1 MLNILAYAGCILQF
15 QINDTGY
22 LQINIFNYDSA
33 TEKFTNSTEKPLIPS
48 ISMKSSKCTVVGSCL
63 IDKGLL
69 VLLQLVISNSL
80 ALVCLQF
87 QSRPWICQIVYTLS
101 LHGSAKFLATN
112 SYMSIFIDDEKCPN
126 GFYLIDNQKGKGQ
139 KKIEFIT
146 CSLLTYLYCYLQNH
160 YYWLMGHEIDSNTN
174 DKTVKIYYGNSL
186 SLATPLVSFH
196 TDKFIPIS
204 HLDNIIDLYIIKHT
218 LQLKSRSIVGDLIL
232 FSKDHRILSCH
243 NGNIVQEIQ
252 RDTSISSM
260 LSYQTIE
267 NEQLF
272 FFRNQDLQ
280 SIEIHQYDKNLN
292 FIPFNPP
299 HETADYLLIDDFT
312 QIGWKQVLFLKNSH
326 DFNDFILTDFSQVHV
341 FQQESDYDYHIDE
354 KYRSMDTDDSDMQH
368 SLAIA
373 QDILRKKIINADY
386 IVNEG
391 YSQCKQIENDIRKL
405 SQKTHRISSDSLI
418 SSSNVQL
425 TETNWFIYRKQLFF
439 YVTIKNSSSDPLAS
453 VNLFS
458 IEKHSNK
465 MKIFDLKPTLQILSD
480 EKVIFS
486 LNPNSSLTFI
496 LSTSIELDKDIDI
509 DLYLFIGD
517 TQKVYRVGAIFV
529 SLDDLIN
536 PNNERIL
543 NMNALEMEPAYHL
556 KYRQA
561 FIYFSTLSSLSIT
574 IESTSKFH
582 LIENFQQLLT
592 TIGFKQ
598 ILTLSNMYVRVSQGN
613 IFEHVLIQFVDE
625 DDLLVH
631 FYAQTLDEVK
641 LFVKYILSKL
651 DFQSFSLL
659 NTNSFHLNQSIIT
672 RLQLELASYLD
683 LFKQIPTIMRK
694 TAPTAKSEAYRLF
707 KLDTFPPT
715 QNELHRTDLLL
726 ASSIID

>member
-312 QIGWKQVLFLKNSH
+312 QIGWKQISPKSTFSNKNPTTTIMS
-326 DFNDFILTDFSQVHV
+326 
-341 FQQESDYDYHIDE
+341 IDE

>member
-15 QINDTGY
+15 QINDAGY

-33 TEKFTNSTEKPLIPS
+33 SERFTNSTEKPLIPS
-48 ISMKSSKCTVVGSCL
+48 ITMKSSKCTVVGSCL

-69 VLLQLVISNSL
+69 VLLQLVISNSS

-87 QSRPWICQIVYTLS
+87 QSRPWLCQIVYTLS

-112 SYMSIFIDDEKCPN
+112 SYMTIFIDDEKCPN
-126 GFYLIDNQKGKGQ
+126 GFYLIDNQKCKGQ

-160 YYWLMGHEIDSNTN
+160 YYWLMGYEIDSNTN
-174 DKTVKIYYGNSL
+174 EKTVKIYYGNSL
-186 SLATPLVSFH
+186 SSATPLVPFH

-204 HLDNIIDLYIIKHT
+204 HVDNIIDLYIIKHN
-218 LQLKSRSIVGDLIL
+218 LQLKTRSIVGDLIL
-232 FSKDHRILSCH
+232 ISKDYRILSCH
-243 NGNIVQEIQ
+243 KGNIVQEIQ
-252 RDTSISSM
+252 RDTPISSM

-272 FFRNQDLQ
+272 LFRNQDLR
-280 SIEIHQYDKNLN
+280 SIEIYQYDKDLN
-292 FIPFNPP
+292 FISFSPP

-312 QIGWKQVLFLKNSH
+312 QIGWKQISLK
-326 DFNDFILTDFSQVHV
+326 FTFSNKNPTTTIM
-341 FQQESDYDYHIDE
+341 SIDE
-354 KYRSMDTDDSDMQH
+354 KYLSMDIDDSDMQH

-391 YSQCKQIENDIRKL
+391 YFQCKQIENNIRKL
-405 SQKTHRISSDSLI
+405 NQEARQISSDSLI

-425 TETNWFIYRKQLFF
+425 TEINWFIYRKQIFF
-439 YVTIKNSSSDPLAS
+439 YVTIKNNNSDVLAS

-517 TQKVYRVGAIFV
+517 TQKLYRVGAIFV

-543 NMNALEMEPAYHL
+543 NMNALEMEPTYHL

-574 IESTSKFH
+574 IQSTSKFQ
-582 LIENFQQLLT
+582 LIEHFQQLLT

-625 DDLLVH
+625 DDLFVH

-659 NTNSFHLNQSIIT
+659 NTNSSHSNQSITT
-672 RLQLELASYLD
+672 RLQLELTSYLD

-694 TAPTAKSEAYRLF
+694 TVPTAKSEAYRLF
-707 KLDTFPPT
+707 KLDTFLSF
-715 QNELHRTDLLL
+715 QNELHLTDLLL
-726 ASSIID
+726 ASLIIH